1 MILQV
6 GKPYLTTI
14 TRTSPEYSRYPHVV
28 RTFAPPMNDFREELV
43 QLLPRLRRFAY
54 GLSGQ
59 RDDADDLVQAA
70 CERALERSDQWEPGT
85 RLDSWMYRIIQNL
98 WFDRLRSRKVR
109 GDPVDM
115 EDIEPQADEHAH
127 RAPELRSDLAR
138 VSDALQQ
145 LRPEHRELLMLVC
158 VEELSYK
165 EAAELLQIPMGTVMS
180 RLARAR
186 LALHELLAAGAA
198 NPAKG

>member
-1 MILQV
+1 
-6 GKPYLTTI
+6 
-14 TRTSPEYSRYPHVV
+14 
-28 RTFAPPMNDFREELV
+28 MNDFREELV
-43 QLLPRLRRFAY
+43 LLLPRLRRFAY
-54 GLSGQ
+54 GLAGQ
-59 RDDADDLVQAA
+59 REDADDLVQAA

-115 EDIEPQADEHAH
+115 EAIEPQADEHAH
-127 RAPELRSDLAR
+127 RAPELRSDLSR

-186 LALHELLAAGAA
+186 LQLHELLASGAA
-198 NPAKG
+198 TPAKGRT